1 MMLRT
6 ILWTSAALTLATAG
20 PVIAQ
25 TSTDDTYT
33 AMPPPAGYDD
43 VIPDDGYVDIPGTNH
58 RDSADSPSSANNG
71 GSSAGTSSGTSGGST
86 GTGSTGGGAASA
98 RR

>member
-6 ILWTSAALTLATAG
+6 ILWMAAALTLATAG
-20 PVIAQ
+20 PALAQ

-33 AMPPPAGYDD
+33 AMPPPTGYDD

-58 RDSADSPSSANNG
+58 RDSADTRNSANSG

-86 GTGSTGGGAASA
+86 GTSSTGGGAASA